1 MLLFFFFIS
10 LPFMVNK
17 RFSIGL
23 YFVTWNNSRNAYGI
37 HSECVPSSAR
47 LCQPALSWADPEW
60 KWLLTRTMCPSFWM
74 LPGDGDH
81 RPRTE
86 WNRSTE
92 RASGV
97 SFTAPKAGGA
107 AESTA
112 THPPRESALPSRRTG
127 PDSASTRLV
136 DCRRQ
141 RAIAVYAA
149 ITVHH
154 TSWVVY
160 GPRL

>member
-1 MLLFFFFIS
+1 MSLGTTAETHTAYTANVSLLLQDYANLLF
-10 LPFMVNK
+10 P
-17 RFSIGL
+17 GL
-23 YFVTWNNSRNAYGI
+23 TRSGSGYLHAP
-37 HSECVPSSAR
+37 CVPVSGCSRVTAITAR
-47 LCQPALSWADPEW
+47 GQNEIAV
-60 KWLLTRTMCPSFWM
+60 PS
-74 LPGDGDH
+74 
-81 RPRTE
+81 
-86 WNRSTE
+86 E